1 MLHLLCKVEIKM
13 NAPVRKLAE
22 QEISSKGTEIFE
34 FELGVFDKSNHCIS
48 VEKIEIFCDKATIG
62 VDRKKP

>member
-1 MLHLLCKVEIKM
+1 M

-48 VEKIEIFCDKATIG
+48 VEKIEIFCDKPTIG
-62 VDRKKP
+62 IDRKKP